1 MLPGRVGASLG
12 AVLVVSVPGDLAQ
25 GLGSG
30 GADEPTA
37 ASTVT
42 GVAIAIAHEQ
52 ATRTVATA
60 AVAFPPIR
68 YVRTAATT
76 TTGM

>member
-1 MLPGRVGASLG
+1 MRSGNEPRVLG
-12 AVLVVSVPGDLAQ
+12 G
-25 GLGSG
+25 
-30 GADEPTA
+30 
-37 ASTVT
+37 
-42 GVAIAIAHEQ
+42 IAIAHEQ

-68 YVRTAATT
+68 YVRAAATT